1 MAHIG
6 FLKFRPLTE
15 LNLIDNFLFHK
26 MIDDKETGEEFC
38 RILLRTILNKE
49 IRHIKIT
56 PQKELYGLDTDMHGI
71 RMDAYLEDI
80 SDCDALDAD
89 ILPDIYDIEP
99 NLTYEKDSIPRRMR
113 FYQGMIDAAN
123 LKRGQAYTRLPNVVI
138 IFILPYDPFGCNR
151 MIYTIQNMIKEEP
164 SFDYNDGALKMILY
178 TKGKAGNASKE
189 LQDMLK
195 YFENSVSANV
205 TNPDI
210 EFIHHVVGRL
220 KEQGEIN
227 LDYMK
232 SWEWDEYNQKIGRDH
247 GLIVGREEGYA
258 TGLQEGLAA
267 GREEGLA
274 AGLEEGLAAG
284 REEGLAA
291 GREEGLA
298 IGREEGL
305 AAGREEGI
313 YALIRSCRKYN
324 TTDDEI
330 INELMSNFSITREE
344 AQGYLNQYSN

>member
-1 MAHIG
+1 MVNTIT
-6 FLKFRPLTE
+6 KNFRPLSE

-80 SDCDALDAD
+80 SESGVVDAD

-123 LKRGQAYTRLPNVVI
+123 LKRGQSYTSLPNVVI
-138 IFILPYDPFGCNR
+138 IFILPYDPFGSNR

-164 SFDYNDGALKMILY
+164 SLDYNDGALKIILY

-195 YFENSVSANV
+195 YFESSVSANV

-210 EFIHHVVGRL
+210 EFIHHRVEQL

-232 SWEWDEYNQKIGRDH
+232 SWEWDEYNQKIGRD
-247 GLIVGREEGYA
+247 
-258 TGLQEGLAA
+258 QGLAV

-274 AGLEEGLAAG
+274 VG
-284 REEGLAA
+284 REEGLAV
-291 GREEGLA
+291 GREEGL
-298 IGREEGL
+298 IQGV
-305 AAGREEGI
+305 
-313 YALIRSCRKYN
+313 YANIRSCRKYGAA
-324 TTDDEI
+324 DEEI
-330 INELMSNFSITREE
+330 KNELMSNFSISKEE
-344 AQGYLNQYSN
+344 AGSYLKQYSEQS